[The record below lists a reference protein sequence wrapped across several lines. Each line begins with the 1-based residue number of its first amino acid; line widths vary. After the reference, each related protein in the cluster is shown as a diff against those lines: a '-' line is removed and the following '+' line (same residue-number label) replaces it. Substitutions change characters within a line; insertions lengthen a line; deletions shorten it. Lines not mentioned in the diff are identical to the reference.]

1 MTAVTAIVALV
12 ISLASLAFGVY
23 QYRILHRVRKNERA
37 TLLIRCAQDLRRK
50 SEDLK
55 HLIGCTDD
63 VDDCEELLS
72 KVNEFVDETVPKLA
86 LSKDRSLEELF
97 EIEQHLLSLE
107 LEVDLLHKQ
116 VQEVRRFNEEVRE
129 YEARKAARNE
139 L

>member
-1 MTAVTAIVALV
+1 MTAIAAIVALV

-37 TLLIRCAQDLRRK
+37 TSLIRCAQDLRRK

-55 HLIGCTDD
+55 YLIGCTDD
-63 VDDCEELLS
+63 AESCDELLM
-72 KVNEFVDETVPKLA
+72 KVNEFVDTTVPMLA
-86 LSKDRSLEELF
+86 LSKDRSIDELF
-97 EIEQHLLSLE
+97 VMEQRLLSLE

-116 VQEVRRFNEEVRE
+116 VREVRRFNEEVRE
-129 YEARKAARNE
+129 FESREAARNG